1 MADYWKSQEKHYCD
15 FCKCWTANNKS
26 SIEFHER
33 GKNHQANVKR
43 RLAEIKKNSIEKRK
57 KEESTRQMFA
67 QMEKDALAA
76 VQKDITGANSMVG
89 KGDMKKIVE
98 AHSDKKNTDLT
109 DSTYPWTVMNTPQ
122 GFKYYYNSQTGEST
136 WQMPEVFK
144 ELQRKKEKAER
155 ETENINSISI
165 TQDPYR
171 KKQEVPTSKSLEV
184 HSVHPL
190 LGGWSTVETY
200 TPEEETYTSSTDQTL
215 PDTNEKSHDESV
227 EATTSENTENRQ
239 SGKKFKEK
247 ALKTSLGNSEEVI
260 SFKKRRVKSRNVR
273 RRDEDE

>member
-57 KEESTRQMFA
+57 KEESTKQMFA

-76 VQKDITGANSMVG
+76 VQKDITGANSVVG

-98 AHSDKKNTDLT
+98 AHSDKTKTDLT

-155 ETENINSISI
+155 EIENINSISI

-171 KKQEVPTSKSLEV
+171 KKQEIPTTKSPEV

-190 LGGWSTVETY
+190 LGGWRTVEIY
-200 TPEEETYTSSTDQTL
+200 TPEEETYTSSTNEIST
-215 PDTNEKSHDESV
+215 DTSEKPVEESV
-227 EATTSENTENRQ
+227 AATTSENTENRK
-239 SGKKFKEK
+239 SGQKFKEK
-247 ALKTSLGNSEEVI
+247 TLKTSLGDSEEIV
-260 SFKKRRVKSRNVR
+260 SFKKRKVKNRNVR

>member
-57 KEESTRQMFA
+57 KEESTKQMFA

-76 VQKDITGANSMVG
+76 VQKDITGANSVVG

-98 AHSDKKNTDLT
+98 AHSDKTKTDLT

-155 ETENINSISI
+155 EIENINSISI

-171 KKQEVPTSKSLEV
+171 KKQEIPTTKSPEV

-190 LGGWSTVETY
+190 LGGWSTVEIY
-200 TPEEETYTSSTDQTL
+200 TPEEETYTSSTNEIST
-215 PDTNEKSHDESV
+215 DTSEKPVEESV
-227 EATTSENTENRQ
+227 AATTSENTENRK
-239 SGKKFKEK
+239 SGQKFKEK
-247 ALKTSLGNSEEVI
+247 TLKTSLGDSEEIV
-260 SFKKRRVKSRNVR
+260 SFKKRKVKNRNVR

>member
-57 KEESTRQMFA
+57 KEESTKQMFA

-76 VQKDITGANSMVG
+76 VQKDITGANSVVG

-98 AHSDKKNTDLT
+98 AHSDKTKTDLT

-155 ETENINSISI
+155 EIENINSISI

-171 KKQEVPTSKSLEV
+171 KKQEIPTTKSPEV

-190 LGGWSTVETY
+190 LGGWSTVEIY
-200 TPEEETYTSSTDQTL
+200 TPEEETYTSSTNEIST
-215 PDTNEKSHDESV
+215 DTSEKPVEESV
-227 EATTSENTENRQ
+227 AATTSENTENRK
-239 SGKKFKEK
+239 SGQKFKEK
-247 ALKTSLGNSEEVI
+247 TLKTSLGDSEEIV
-260 SFKKRRVKSRNVR
+260 SFKKRKVKKRNVR